1 MTSGHTASEVSEPR
15 SNETSEAG
23 AVADAAAL
31 AAIADLIV
39 EMREVGVK
47 GWSTA
52 PGERTRRVLVLC
64 VGEAEAQRLWPTSK
78 D

>member
-1 MTSGHTASEVSEPR
+1 MTSGRTSTEVSEAR
-15 SNETSEAG
+15 

-39 EMREVGVK
+39 EMRDAGLK

-52 PGERTRRVLVLC
+52 SGERTEGSSCCASVRLRLSGCGRRLRIAC
-64 VGEAEAQRLWPTSK
+64 
-78 D
+78 